1 VYIGFDTWTILVH
14 IYHRIDTLQAANA
27 TSAYVF
33 SLFFKGPLRMLCV
46 CVSSVSYYIW
56 SVCLYYGEGRS
67 KVRLGVTKKLK
78 NKN

>member
-1 VYIGFDTWTILVH
+1 
-14 IYHRIDTLQAANA
+14 
-27 TSAYVF
+27 
-33 SLFFKGPLRMLCV
+33 MLCV

-78 NKN
+78 NKNWKKKKNKVTN